1 MGNEI
6 NTYGIDNEVKEF
18 IETIDNFFMRL
29 SAFRNVE
36 EEFVFFEGLLLSE
49 CNIVEVI
56 YYYNYKKEKYK
67 REII

>member
-6 NTYGIDNEVKEF
+6 KTCGIDTEVKEF
-18 IETIDNFFMRL
+18 IDTIDKFFMRL
-29 SAFRNVE
+29 SAFRNVDE
-36 EEFVFFEGLLLSE
+36 EIVFFEGLLLSE

-56 YYYNYKKEKYK
+56 HYYNYKKEKYK